1 MERRIE
7 GREGDLGQGVI
18 SPTRANNEDHDNPI
32 VQLLCPMSKGKSSA
46 GSSDYSFV
54 NKGSA
59 DFESLRPLC

>member
-7 GREGDLGQGVI
+7 RREGGVI
-18 SPTRANNEDHDNPI
+18 SSTGANNEDHDNPI
-32 VQLLCPMSKGKSSA
+32 VELLCPMSKGKSSA

-59 DFESLRPLC
+59 DFEYLRPLC

>member
-7 GREGDLGQGVI
+7 GREGGVI
-18 SPTRANNEDHDNPI
+18 SSTRANNEDHDNPI

-54 NKGSA
+54 NEGSA
-59 DFESLRPLC
+59 DFEYLRPLC